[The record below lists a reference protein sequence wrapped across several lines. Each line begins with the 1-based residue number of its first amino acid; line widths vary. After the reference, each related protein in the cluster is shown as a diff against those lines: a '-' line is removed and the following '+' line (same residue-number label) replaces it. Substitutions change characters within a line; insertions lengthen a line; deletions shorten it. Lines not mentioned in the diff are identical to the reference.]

1 MQFLFRVQ
9 GSPKLPVEALNPMVY
24 ILSYWFCGGHLLY
37 LDFSGKP
44 MPVILVFA
52 FQILAK
58 RFPNASR
65 FQLCSNMS
73 VHRVGCRVHRLGR
86 TAYKLNWELED
97 ARGCGVPRRSQRKRN
112 YFRLF
117 VGRLEFREH
126 DSLSPPTPPPP
137 PSPALQRVK
146 LGVIANLGEGER
158 THGSLVDWS
167 HACFCPA
174 GRALGFPE
182 SHMHVVCPPGVP
194 WASRKVSGGLLSRLG
209 GVQ

>member
-1 MQFLFRVQ
+1 
-9 GSPKLPVEALNPMVY
+9 
-24 ILSYWFCGGHLLY
+24 
-37 LDFSGKP
+37 

-167 HACFCPA
+167 HACFSRRACLGLPGKSHACCLPA

-182 SHMHVVCPPGVP
+182 SQWRFVISAGRRPMTKARARFPAKTIQNKPLAEFSYPSSMDAIH
-194 WASRKVSGGLLSRLG
+194 S
-209 GVQ
+209 

>member
-1 MQFLFRVQ
+1 
-9 GSPKLPVEALNPMVY
+9 
-24 ILSYWFCGGHLLY
+24 
-37 LDFSGKP
+37 

-86 TAYKLNWELED
+86 TAYKLNWELAD

-167 HACFCPA
+167 HACF
-174 GRALGFPE
+174 F
-182 SHMHVVCPPGVP
+182 PPGVP
-194 WASRKVSGGLLSRLG
+194 WASRKVTCMLFARRACLGLPGKSVAVCYLG
-209 GVQ
+209 KA